1 MPLVNK
7 RVKEFGSIVIK
18 QKFNNDLTVYI
29 C

>member
-7 RVKEFGSIVIK
+7 RDLEFGSIVIK
-18 QKFNNDLTVYI
+18 QKFNNDVTVYS